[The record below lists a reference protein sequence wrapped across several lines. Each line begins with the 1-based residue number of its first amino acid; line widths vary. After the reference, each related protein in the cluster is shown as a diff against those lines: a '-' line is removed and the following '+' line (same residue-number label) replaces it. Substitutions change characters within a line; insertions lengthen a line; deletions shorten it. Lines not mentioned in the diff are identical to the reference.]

1 MVSRMGK
8 LAGRVAVVSGGARGM
23 GASHARALH
32 DEGARVVIGDVNDA
46 EGEELAASIGD
57 GARYAHLDVRDPDQ
71 WSAAVD
77 MAVTQ
82 FGSLN
87 VLVNNA
93 GIINGNLIQD
103 FELSAWQQI
112 IDINLTGTFLGIR
125 ASVPAMIN
133 AGGGSIINVSSTE
146 GLRGT
151 AGVHG
156 YVASKFAVRGLAKST
171 ALELAPHG
179 IRVNSIHPGLVRTPM
194 VEGIPEDFL
203 TIPLARAADPI
214 EVSNFVVFLASDA
227 SSYATGAEFAIDGGL
242 TTGVPHKTYLSP

>member
-1 MVSRMGK
+1 MV
-8 LAGRVAVVSGGARGM
+8 
-23 GASHARALH
+23 RATP
-32 DEGARVVIGDVNDA
+32 I
-46 EGEELAASIGD
+46 ST
-57 GARYAHLDVRDPDQ
+57 YAIRTE

-77 MAVTQ
+77 MAVTE
-82 FGSLN
+82 FGSLS

-125 ASVPAMIN
+125 AAVPAMIS

-151 AGVHG
+151 PGVHG

-171 ALELAPHG
+171 ALELAPTESG
-179 IRVNSIHPGLVRTPM
+179 
-194 VEGIPEDFL
+194 
-203 TIPLARAADPI
+203 
-214 EVSNFVVFLASDA
+214 
-227 SSYATGAEFAIDGGL
+227 
-242 TTGVPHKTYLSP
+242 